1 MPTYSRLTREQRY
14 TIEAMNRN
22 GSPQKE
28 IADAIGKHPSTV
40 SRELRRLGVC
50 WNYCFVEAQRD
61 AQSKTNGGKRCDAAL
76 LDLAASKLREE
87 QWSPEQISAWIKR
100 EKLGALSHETF
111 YQHVY
116 RDKATGGSL
125 HLHLRH
131 RYKAYRKRGSGRE
144 RRGRLKDQVMIDQRP
159 AIVDERSRIGDWEP
173 ERSGDSRWQMD
184 TVIGRPG
191 GPVLVTMVERVSRY
205 TLIALCASREASE
218 VGAAIL
224 RSMNAHREKVL
235 TTTYDNGKE
244 FALHKLLAEILEA
257 DAYFAHPYHS
267 WERGLNENTNGLIR
281 QYFPKGTDFAKVT
294 PAQVKKVERKLNRRP
309 RKCLDYR
316 TPHDIFNS
324 PPLVA
329 LAA

>member
-1 MPTYSRLTREQRY
+1 MPIYSRLTREQRY
-14 TIEAMNRN
+14 TIEAMSRN
-22 GSPQKE
+22 GSQQKE
-28 IADAIGKHPSTV
+28 IAEAIGKHPSTV
-40 SRELRRLGVC
+40 SRELRRLGRDRD
-50 WNYCFVEAQRD
+50 YCFLDAQRD
-61 AQSKTNGGKRCDAAL
+61 ANGRKHGGKCCDPEL
-76 LDLAASKLREE
+76 LALAASKLREE

-100 EKLGALSHETF
+100 EGHGGLSHETI
-111 YQHVY
+111 YRHVY
-116 RDKATGGSL
+116 HDKAAGGDL
-125 HLHLRH
+125 HRHLRH
-131 RYKAYRKRGSGRE
+131 RCKSYRKRGAERE

-159 AIVDERSRIGDWEP
+159 AIVDERSRIGDWE
-173 ERSGDSRWQMD
+173 MD

-205 TLIALCASREASE
+205 TLIAIAASRDATE

-224 RSMNAHREKVL
+224 TSMGEHRRKVL
-235 TTTYDNGKE
+235 TKTYDNGKE

-257 DAYFAHPYHS
+257 EAYFAHPYHS

-294 PAQVKKVERKLNRRP
+294 AGQVKEVEIKLNRRP

-324 PPLVA
+324 PPPVA
-329 LAA
+329 MAA